1 MFKKHIM
8 KTINLSPDDIF
19 VAHQDYQ
26 IQFEVGNIIRM
37 NTVCIFFCEEGMAE
51 IEVDFTPYKIEKNS
65 QLILIDKRMFKCVS
79 QSTPFICSYICFS
92 ADIYRELT
100 LRLPPS
106 FTDFLITYPYVKITK
121 EQANNCRGMVR
132 SMERFYNDHNNC
144 YREQIFK
151 NLIQAFL
158 LDVYDK
164 THMHFQAPIGKMSRQ
179 EELFKEFIHL
189 LHQYCRKEREVNFY
203 ADQLCITSRYLSE
216 LVKNVTHITAKTIIN
231 QHVIREIKMEL
242 NSSNASIQ
250 EIAFKMNFPNQS
262 LLSRFFKKHTG
273 ITPQAFRNKE

>member
-1 MFKKHIM
+1 MRQSKHAFH
-8 KTINLSPDDIF
+8 LF
-19 VAHQDYQ
+19 LHLL
-26 IQFEVGNIIRM
+26 
-37 NTVCIFFCEEGMAE
+37 FCRHL
-51 IEVDFTPYKIEKNS
+51 
-65 QLILIDKRMFKCVS
+65 QR
-79 QSTPFICSYICFS
+79 
-92 ADIYRELT
+92 
-100 LRLPPS
+100 
-106 FTDFLITYPYVKITK
+106 TYPKITA
-121 EQANNCRGMVR
+121 QLYGFPYHISLCQNNKGT
-132 SMERFYNDHNNC
+132 SQYNNC

-164 THMHFQAPIGKMSRQ
+164 THTHFQAPIGKMSRQ

-231 QHVIREIKMEL
+231 QHVIREIKLEL
-242 NSSNASIQ
+242 NSSNVSIQ